1 MTDSVV
7 EEGRVPALT
16 SVVLVQME
24 IDSFVQDEISN
35 VMFSDDGLMCA
46 HGMQFDKRK
55 FSLTC

>member
-1 MTDSVV
+1 VTDSVD

-24 IDSFVQDEISN
+24 IDSFVQDENSN
-35 VMFSDDGLMCA
+35 AIFSDDGLMCA
-46 HGMQFDKRK
+46 HDMQCDKRK

>member
-1 MTDSVV
+1 VTDSVV